1 MKHIFSKR
9 LAALLC
15 VKSIVTLILTAVFA
29 VLALTGGVGQD
40 FMTVYTVIV
49 AFYFGTQLHEKDA
62 DGGSTDGT
70 A

>member
-1 MKHIFSKR
+1 MKHIFSRR

-29 VLALTGGVGQD
+29 VLALTGRVGQD

-62 DGGSTDGT
+62 EGGSADGT
-70 A
+70 D

>member
-15 VKSIVTLILTAVFA
+15 VKSIVTLILTAAFVA
-29 VLALTGGVGQD
+29 LALTDRVSQD
-40 FMTVYTVIV
+40 FMPVYTVIV
-49 AFYFGTQLHEKDA
+49 AFYFGTQLQEKDA
-62 DGGSTDGT
+62 DGGADGT

>member
-9 LAALLC
+9 LAGLLS

-29 VLALTGGVGQD
+29 ALALTGRENQD

-62 DGGSTDGT
+62 DGGGADGT

>member
-1 MKHIFSKR
+1 MKHIFTKR
-9 LAALLC
+9 LAALLY

-29 VLALTGGVGQD
+29 ALALTGRVNQD

-62 DGGSTDGT
+62 EGGSADGT